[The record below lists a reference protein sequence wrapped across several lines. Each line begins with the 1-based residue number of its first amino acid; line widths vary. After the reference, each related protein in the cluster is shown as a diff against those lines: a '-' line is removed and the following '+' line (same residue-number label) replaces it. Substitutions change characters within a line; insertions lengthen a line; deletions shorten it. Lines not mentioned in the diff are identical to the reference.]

1 MENYS
6 FGATVDSYDHHTGGF
21 FHSDLTPY
29 ANISTRS
36 GLYYELDFGL
46 GRRNQLGADGVSV
59 DHFHDHTL
67 TPNFGWAQKT
77 LYQQGLI
84 SDTFGQVAGQSYNL
98 LSLSQGILVSRPF
111 SVQLNYSRQV
121 QGNALSTQTIAT
133 GTYRLNDYQ
142 TVGGR
147 IVNQGGVDQGTGL
160 GTDIYF
166 SFSQQV
172 RTGLDVF
179 LLFGDPNSPVTRGK
193 FTLKIIHP
201 F

>member
-1 MENYS
+1 M
-6 FGATVDSYDHHTGGF
+6 
-21 FHSDLTPY
+21 
-29 ANISTRS
+29 
-36 GLYYELDFGL
+36 
-46 GRRNQLGADGVSV
+46 

-111 SVQLNYSRQV
+111 SVQLNYSRQT
-121 QGNALSTQTIAT
+121 QGRALSTQAIAT

-142 TVGGR
+142 TIGGR
-147 IVNQGGVDQGTGL
+147 IVNQAGVDQGTGL